1 MGEFAFG
8 QPVRRK
14 EDPRLLTGRGT
25 FIEDRRFPGEAVAYV
40 LRSPHAHARL
50 LGIDMGEAAAQPGV
64 LAILTGEDLAADGVG
79 GIPCEFT
86 PPKFGLAGI
95 ENCPVVRPH
104 FPALAGDRVRFVGE
118 PVVLVVAETVEAA
131 RDAAELIF
139 VDYEMLPATI
149 APGDAAKPD
158 APQVHDEA
166 PGNISF
172 RWLAGDLAGVEAGFA
187 RAHRVAAIEVVN
199 NRVAIAAMETR
210 GALGAYDGATE
221 RFTLYTGTQ
230 MPHGLKHDLSEH
242 VFRLPPERIR
252 VVVGDVGGGF
262 GAKNSL
268 YPEQVLVLWAS
279 RRLNRPVRWIA
290 ERSEAFLGD
299 YMGRDNLTR
308 GELALDKEGRILA
321 LRVATTAN
329 LGAYLAPEGPLSPT
343 TNTTA
348 LSGVYRTPAIHVT
361 VTGVFTHTIPTD
373 VYRGAGRPE
382 ATYLLERLIEA
393 AARALGMDAL
403 ELRRRNLISPAELPF
418 KTSLG
423 LLYDSGEFERV
434 LDAALMRADWAG
446 FPERRRQSEARG
458 KLRGIG
464 FAHYVERVAGGW
476 PETSRL
482 EITREGRAIAYVGAM
497 SNGQGHETAFA
508 QLVAARLGIGIDE
521 VEVVEGDT
529 DRVATGHGT
538 GGSASLGIAGAAL
551 DGAVLKV
558 IERAKQIASDLLET
572 ATADIEFTDGRFVI
586 AGTDRSVSLQEVAR
600 TAFDSRFVAPGAA
613 PGLGESADYRPKNP
627 TFPNGCHVAEVEIDP
642 ETGTLALIG
651 YSMVHDFG
659 RVLNPLLV
667 EGQLHGGVAQ
677 GLGQAWLEHVVHDPE
692 SGQLLSGSF
701 MDYCVPRAD
710 DLPNFVFEERSTPSP
725 VNPLGI
731 KGCGEAGA
739 AGAPPALMNAIM
751 NALVPLGVRHLDMPA
766 TSERIWHAIEAA
778 RLAPG

>member
-14 EDPRLLTGRGT
+14 EDPRLLSGRGT
-25 FIEDRRFPGEAVAYV
+25 FIEDRRLPGEAVAYV

-50 LGIDMGEAAAQPGV
+50 VGIDAAATAAMPGV
-64 LAILTGEDLAADGVG
+64 LAVLTGKDLAADGIG

-86 PPKFGLAGI
+86 PPKFGVTGM

-104 FPALAGDRVRFVGE
+104 FPAIAADRVRYVGE
-118 PVVLVVAETVEAA
+118 AVALVVAETAAEA
-131 RDAAELIF
+131 RDAAEQIL
-139 VDYEMLPATI
+139 VDYETLPAAIGT
-149 APGDAAKPD
+149 AEAAKPG
-158 APQVHDEA
+158 APQIHDEA
-166 PGNISF
+166 PSNVSF
-172 RWLAGDLAGVEAGFA
+172 RWHAGDQPGVEAGFA

-210 GALGAYDGATE
+210 GALGVHDAATG
-221 RFTLYTGTQ
+221 RLTLYTGTQ
-230 MPHGLKHDLSEH
+230 MPHGLKHDLAKD
-242 VFRLPPERIR
+242 VFRVPEQQVR

-268 YPEQVLVLWAS
+268 YPEQVLVLWAA

-299 YMGRDNLTR
+299 YMGRDNVTR
-308 GELALDKEGRILA
+308 GELALDKDGRILA

-343 TNTTA
+343 SNTTA
-348 LSGVYRTPAIHVT
+348 LAGVYRTPAIHVT
-361 VTGVFTHTIPTD
+361 VTGVFTNTVPTD

-382 ATYLLERLIEA
+382 ATHLLERLIEA
-393 AARALGMDAL
+393 AARELGMDAV

-423 LLYDSGEFERV
+423 LLYDSGEFEKV
-434 LDAALMRADWAG
+434 LDTALARADWAG
-446 FPERRRQSEARG
+446 FAARRRQSERRG
-458 KLRGIG
+458 MLRGIG
-464 FAHYVERVAGGW
+464 FSHYVERVAGNW
-476 PETSRL
+476 AETSRI

-508 QLVAARLGIGIDE
+508 QLVAARLGIGIDD

-551 DGAVLKV
+551 DGAVVKV
-558 IERAKQIASDLLET
+558 IERARLIAGDLLET
-572 ATADIEFTDGRFVI
+572 AAADIEFADGRFVV
-586 AGTDRSVSLQEVAR
+586 AGTDRAVSLAEVAR
-600 TAFDSRFVAPGAA
+600 MAFDARFVAPGAA
-613 PGLGESADYRPKNP
+613 PGLAESADFRPKNP

-642 ETGTLALIG
+642 ETGAIALLA
-651 YSMVHDFG
+651 YTMVHDFG

-677 GLGQAWLEHVVHDPE
+677 GLGQAWLEHVAHDPE

-701 MDYCVPRAD
+701 MDYCVPRAG
-710 DLPNFVFEERSTPSP
+710 DLPDFVFVERSTPSP

-739 AGAPPALMNAIM
+739 AGAPPAFMNAVM
-751 NALVPLGVRHLDMPA
+751 NALIPLGVGHLDMPA
-766 TSERIWHAIEAA
+766 TPERVWRAIREARRA
-778 RLAPG
+778 TR

>member
-14 EDPRLLTGRGT
+14 EDPRLLSGRGT
-25 FIEDRRFPGEAVAYV
+25 FIEDRRLPGEAVAYV
-40 LRSPHAHARL
+40 LRSPHAHARI
-50 LGIDMGEAAAQPGV
+50 LGIDATAAAAMPGV
-64 LAILTGEDLAADGVG
+64 LAVLTGKDLVADGIG

-86 PPKFGLAGI
+86 PPKFGVTGM
-95 ENCPVVRPH
+95 ENCPVVRPD
-104 FPALAGDRVRFVGE
+104 FPALAADRVRFVGE
-118 PVVLVVAETVEAA
+118 AVALIVAESTAEA
-131 RDAAELIF
+131 RDAAEQIL
-139 VDYEMLPATI
+139 VDYQTLPAVIGT
-149 APGDAAKPD
+149 AEAAKPG
-158 APQVHDEA
+158 APQIHAEA
-166 PGNISF
+166 PNNVSF
-172 RWLAGDLAGVEAGFA
+172 RWHGGDRPGVEAGFA
-187 RAHRVAAIEVVN
+187 RAHRVAAIEVLN

-210 GALGAYDGATE
+210 GALGVHDAATG
-221 RFTLYTGTQ
+221 RLTLYTGTQ
-230 MPHGLKHDLSEH
+230 MPHGLKHDLAKD
-242 VFRLPPERIR
+242 VFRVPEQQVR

-268 YPEQVLVLWAS
+268 YPEQVLVLWAA

-299 YMGRDNLTR
+299 YMGRDNVTR
-308 GELALDKEGRILA
+308 GELALDKDGRILA

-343 TNTTA
+343 SNTTA
-348 LSGVYRTPAIHVT
+348 LAGVYRTPAIHVT
-361 VTGVFTHTIPTD
+361 VTGVFTNTVPTD

-382 ATYLLERLIEA
+382 ATHLLERLIEA
-393 AARALGMDAL
+393 AARELDMDAVK
-403 ELRRRNLISPAELPF
+403 LRRRNLISPAELPF

-423 LLYDSGEFERV
+423 LLYDSGEFEKV
-434 LDAALMRADWAG
+434 LDAALARADWTG
-446 FPERRRQSEARG
+446 FAARRQDSEKRG
-458 KLRGIG
+458 ILRGIG
-464 FAHYVERVAGGW
+464 FSHYVERVAGNW
-476 PETSRL
+476 AETSRI

-508 QLVAARLGIGIDE
+508 QLVAARLGIGIDD

-551 DGAVLKV
+551 DGAVVKV
-558 IERAKQIASDLLET
+558 IERAKLIAGDLLET
-572 ATADIEFTDGRFVI
+572 AAADIEFADGRFVV
-586 AGTDRSVSLQEVAR
+586 AGTDRAVSLAEVAR
-600 TAFDSRFVAPGAA
+600 MAFDARFVAPGAA
-613 PGLGESADYRPKNP
+613 PGLAESADYRPKNP

-642 ETGTLALIG
+642 ETGAIALLA
-651 YSMVHDFG
+651 YTMVHDFG

-701 MDYCVPRAD
+701 MDYCVPRAG
-710 DLPNFVFEERSTPSP
+710 DLPDFVFVERSTPSP

-739 AGAPPALMNAIM
+739 AGAPPAFMNAVM
-751 NALVPLGVRHLDMPA
+751 SALTPVGVRHLDMPA
-766 TSERIWHAIEAA
+766 TPERIWRAIEAA
-778 RLAPG
+778 RRAAR